1 MDNDK
6 NTQGDLPPRQ
16 MFQGKWKCADC
27 GAEITELPFE
37 PSGDR
42 PLHCK
47 ECWSKK
53 REQRGGGRGGFGPR
67 QMFQGD
73 WECVD
78 CGTKI
83 TELPF
88 EPNPDQP
95 IRCRD
100 CWMKQKEQ

>member
-1 MDNDK
+1 MDKDTNS
-6 NTQGDLPPRQ
+6 TGDFPPRK
-16 MFQGKWKCADC
+16 MFQGDWECADC
-27 GAEITELPFE
+27 GTKITELPFE

-47 ECWSKK
+47 ECWAKG
-53 REQRGGGRGGFGPR
+53 REQGSGRNFAPR
-67 QMFQGD
+67 KMFQGD
-73 WECVD
+73 WTCAD

-88 EPNPDQP
+88 QPSPDQP